1 MPTALI
7 DFCWA
12 QFIGDDE
19 LRFAQ
24 KEENSLFDYQAEHKE
39 VSDIL
44 MTGGDPMIMITK
56 SLAEYLEPLCHP
68 NFLPHIKNLRIGTRS
83 LSFSF

>member
-44 MTGGDPMIMITK
+44 MTGGDPMIMNTWNHFATPTFYLTSRI
-56 SLAEYLEPLCHP
+56 SESVLAVSA
-68 NFLPHIKNLRIGTRS
+68 FRS
-83 LSFSF
+83 SVSR